1 MSQISYPPPTEGC
14 MGEQTSIE
22 FDLTYSQRV
31 TQMEIMILN
40 NNNKKMHKDGLITFA
55 LFGERE

>member
-1 MSQISYPPPTEGC
+1 

-40 NNNKKMHKDGLITFA
+40 NNKNYLPKIILQWFNFICIVWR
-55 LFGERE
+55 ERVIVNYIAWA